1 MILTGNGSDASKV
14 PIRMPS
20 KHIIPAESIVI
31 NKELGVGEFGVV
43 QQGVWTNEDGDRIQV
58 AIKCLSERR
67 MQNNPME
74 FLKEA
79 AIMHS
84 IDHEH
89 IVRLYGVVLDSH
101 ALMLVTELAPL
112 RSLLECLK
120 EAALRSSFSILSLCD
135 FAVQI
140 CDGMAYLESKRLIHR
155 DLAARNILVFAKN
168 KVKISDFGLSRALGV
183 GKDYYQTN
191 FNVNL
196 KLPIAWCAPECIN
209 YLKFSKF
216 LFSFITLRGIFCKL
230 LKGLSS
236 SQDRLLICLDYQAV
250 PRSVAPKFF
259 TFASDYLTMKTH
271 FFE

>member
-1 MILTGNGSDASKV
+1 MILTGNDSDASKA
-14 PIRMPS
+14 PIRMAS
-20 KHIIPAESIVI
+20 KHIIPAESIVV

-43 QQGVWTNEDGDRIQV
+43 QQGVWTNEDGERIQV
-58 AIKCLSERR
+58 AIKCLSEQR

-120 EAALRSSFSILSLCD
+120 EPALKSSFTILSLCD

-196 KLPIAWCAPECIN
+196 KLPIAWCAAECIN
-209 YLKFSKF
+209 YLKFSKYYF
-216 LFSFITLRGIFCKL
+216 LLLPLHTFKL
-230 LKGLSS
+230 
-236 SQDRLLICLDYQAV
+236 
-250 PRSVAPKFF
+250 
-259 TFASDYLTMKTH
+259 T
-271 FFE
+271 